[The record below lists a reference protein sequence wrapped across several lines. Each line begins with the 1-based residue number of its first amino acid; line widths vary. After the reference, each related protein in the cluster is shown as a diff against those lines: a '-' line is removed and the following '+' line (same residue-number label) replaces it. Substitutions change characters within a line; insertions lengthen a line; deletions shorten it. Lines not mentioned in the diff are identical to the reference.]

1 MNHESVFIAEVPS
14 NIALIKY
21 WGKRDAARQWP
32 ENDSLSMTLDA
43 ARTHTSAQFSGRGLD
58 LIKRAD
64 SQGIYTSYQSSTD
77 KAIRHLGFLRRELG
91 EELRLDGAGALEI
104 TTHNTFPTGCGIASS
119 ASGLGALTLA
129 AIAAWTDS
137 ASFAELEAHN
147 FPRERLAHLARQG
160 SGSAGR
166 SLFGGYVEWQ
176 AGHAPD
182 AQRIHP
188 LAVDWPLVDI
198 IALVSHHEKAVGSSS
213 GHLTVRSSPLFLP
226 RLAGLPERMR
236 TVKAAL
242 AARDLALLGSA
253 IEAEALE
260 MHAVMLSS
268 IPRLDYLLPQTSE
281 LIAWLRQQRV
291 EHGLAAYF
299 TIDAGPNVHIICAPH
314 TAPEVR
320 QRLSTTFPDL
330 TLLPDRTGSGPLLHR
345 RSRF

>member
-1 MNHESVFIAEVPS
+1 MNKDSVFIAEVPS

-43 ARTHTSAQFSGRGLD
+43 ARTHTSAQFSAHGLD
-58 LIKRAD
+58 TIKRAD
-64 SQGIYTSYQSSTD
+64 TQGIYTTYQSTED
-77 KAIRHLGFLRRELG
+77 KAMRHLAFLRRELG
-91 EELRLDGAGALEI
+91 EELRLNGASALEI

-129 AIAAWTDS
+129 AVAAWTDS
-137 ASFAELEAHN
+137 ASLAELEAHD

-176 AGHAPD
+176 AGPTPD
-182 AQRIHP
+182 AQRIYP
-188 LAVDWPLVDI
+188 LAVDWPLTDI
-198 IALVSHHEKAVGSSS
+198 IALVSRHEKAVGSSS
-213 GHLTVRSSPLFLP
+213 GHLIVRSSPLFLP

-242 AARDLALLGSA
+242 AARDLTLLGSA

-268 IPRLDYLLPQTSE
+268 TPRLNYLLPQTSE
-281 LIAWLRQQRV
+281 LLAWLRQQRV
-291 EHGLAAYF
+291 EHGLAAYA

-320 QRLSTTFPDL
+320 QRLSTAFPQLALL
-330 TLLPDRTGSGPLLHR
+330 TDCTGTGPLLHR
-345 RSRF
+345 RPQS